1 MACKTDLPPF
11 WSNSMDDTRLKL
23 LKGRLSDPRWRL
35 DNLYWITNKEGSR
48 IQFKLN
54 WAQENLMN
62 DLHYCNLV
70 LKARQLGFT
79 TFIQIFMLDQ
89 CVFNS
94 NIRAGTIAHRLDDA
108 KTIFRDKVKYP
119 YDNLPEALRNAR
131 PLISDSSEELV
142 LSNNSSIRVG
152 TSLRSGTLQY
162 LHISEYGKL
171 CAQFADKARE
181 VRTGA
186 LNTLEAG
193 QVVFIEST
201 AEGKEGHFFELCEA
215 GQAKQRMGT
224 RLTPLDFRFHF
235 YPWWKEPSYEL
246 DPEGVV
252 IGDDLRKYF
261 EKLES
266 CDGIKLSDAK
276 RAWYSKKL
284 ETQLEDMKREYPS
297 TPAEA
302 FEASIEGAYYA
313 QQLAQ
318 AELQGRIGGFKASP
332 DLPVNTAWDLGVGDS
347 TAIWFWQKLRD
358 QIKLVGY
365 FEASGE
371 GLPFYIDVL
380 KDYQRRH
387 GWTYASHIVPH
398 DAKVKEFSTGRTRI
412 EQMLAAGIRPAVCAM
427 HSVED
432 GINSV
437 RATLPRCYFDE
448 EACAVGIRHLKSYR
462 KDFDEIHG
470 VWKSKP
476 RHDQSSHAADAFRY
490 MAMASHEVPTE
501 TVAAP
506 TPKEIIREMIKPR
519 TYNELWQQYA
529 NDLRERDDAELPE
542 AFDDFNQSNTME
554 LK

>member
-1 MACKTDLPPF
+1 
-11 WSNSMDDTRLKL
+11 MDDTKSKL
-23 LKGRLSDPRWRL
+23 LKGQLSDPRWRL

-48 IQFKLN
+48 VQFKMN
-54 WAQENLMN
+54 WAQESLMN

-70 LKARQLGFT
+70 LKARQLGFM

-89 CVFNS
+89 CIFNP

-108 KTIFRDKVKYP
+108 KTIFRDKIRYP

-131 PLISDSSEELV
+131 PLLSDSSEELV

-171 CAQFADKARE
+171 CAQFADKVRE

-186 LNTLEAG
+186 LNTLQAG

-224 RLTPLDFRFHF
+224 RLTPLDFKFHF

-261 EKLES
+261 ERLES
-266 CDGIKLSDAK
+266 CDGIKLSNAK
-276 RAWYSKKL
+276 RAWYSKKC

-318 AELQGRIGGFKASP
+318 AELQGRIGAFKASP
-332 DLPVNTAWDLGVGDS
+332 ELPVHTAWDLGVGDA

-358 QIKLVGY
+358 KIQLVGY
-365 FEASGE
+365 YENSGE
-371 GLPFYIDVL
+371 GLPHYIDVL
-380 KDYQRRH
+380 KDYKRRH
-387 GWTYASHIVPH
+387 GWQYGQMIVPH
-398 DAKVKEFSTGRTRI
+398 DAKVREFGTGRTRI
-412 EQMLAAGIRPAVCAM
+412 EEMRAAGLRPTLCAA
-427 HSVED
+427 HTIED
-432 GINSV
+432 GINAV
-437 RATLPRCYFDE
+437 RATLPRCWFAEDE
-448 EACAVGIRHLKSYR
+448 CSVGIRHLKAYR
-462 KDFDEIHG
+462 KDWDAERG
-470 VWKSKP
+470 VWKDKP
-476 RHDQSSHAADAFRY
+476 RHDSSSHSADALRY
-490 MAMASHEVPTE
+490 LAMASHEVPTE
-501 TVAAP
+501 TVAPP
-506 TPKEIIREMIKPR
+506 TPKEIIKAMIKPR
-519 TYNELWQQYA
+519 TFNDLWQQYA
-529 NDLRERDDAELPE
+529 NELRERDNAELPE
-542 AFDDFNQSNTME
+542 AFDDFNQSSNTME
-554 LK
+554 MK

>member
-1 MACKTDLPPF
+1 
-11 WSNSMDDTRLKL
+11 
-23 LKGRLSDPRWRL
+23 
-35 DNLYWITNKEGSR
+35 
-48 IQFKLN
+48 LN

>member
-1 MACKTDLPPF
+1 L
-11 WSNSMDDTRLKL
+11 N
-23 LKGRLSDPRWRL
+23 
-35 DNLYWITNKEGSR
+35 NLYWITDKTGR
-48 IQFKLN
+48 KIQFQLN
-54 WAQENLMN
+54 WAQESLMN
-62 DLHYCNLV
+62 DLHFCNLV

-89 CVFNS
+89 CIFNS

-186 LNTLEAG
+186 LNTLQAG

-224 RLTPLDFRFHF
+224 RLTPLDFKFHF

-261 EKLES
+261 EKLETS
-266 CDGIKLSDAK
+266 DGIKLSKAK
-276 RAWYSKKL
+276 KAWYSKKL

-302 FEASIEGAYYA
+302 FEASIEGAYYSA
-313 QQLAQ
+313 QLAQ
-318 AELQGRIGGFKASP
+318 AELQGRIGAFKADP
-332 DLPVNTAWDLGVGDS
+332 ELPVHTAWDLGVGDS

-358 QIKLVGY
+358 QIRLIGY
-365 FEASGE
+365 YENSGE
-371 GLPFYIDVL
+371 GLPHYVDVL

-387 GWTYASHIVPH
+387 GWTYASHIVPP
-398 DAKVKEFSTGRTRI
+398 DARVREFGTGRTRI
-412 EQMLAAGIRPAVCAM
+412 EEMLAAGLRPTVCAQ
-427 HSVED
+427 HSLED

-437 RATLPRCYFDE
+437 RAALPRCYFDA
-448 EACAVGIRHLKSYR
+448 EACSVGIRYLKSYR
-462 KDFDEIHG
+462 KDWDAERG
-470 VWKSKP
+470 VWKDKP
-476 RHDQSSHAADAFRY
+476 RHDSSSHCADSLRY
-490 MAMASHEVPTE
+490 MCMVSHEIPTE

-506 TPKEIIREMIKPR
+506 TPKQIISDMCKPR

-529 NDLRERDDAELPE
+529 NELRECDDAELPE
-542 AFDDFNQSNTME
+542 AFDDFNQSNNTME
-554 LK
+554 MK